1 MSSRPKF
8 VSLAPVRLKVMPCIM
23 IVRCNSL
30 EERLISFSKLFSG
43 TWSGLIAAV
52 KTFASDHEHNVS
64 VSIHGRVV
72 GLLSGT

>member
-1 MSSRPKF
+1 VSSRPKF
-8 VSLAPVRLKVMPCIM
+8 VSLASIRLKVMQCIM

-30 EERLISFSKLFSG
+30 EERLISFIRLL
-43 TWSGLIAAV
+43 SGLIAAV

-72 GLLSGT
+72 GLLSAT